1 MFCLMNSHHFSMN
14 CTYKELRQTLFAVEF
29 EVADRMLNLSEGIWL
44 ELFFFLFI
52 FESQYGDTGLQI
64 TEVIE
69 QLLKL
74 YKNLTERY
82 RTCLHRHKE
91 ESKDNS
97 FQQIVAIFDH
107 AKARSLSPS
116 IYDFEI

>member
-1 MFCLMNSHHFSMN
+1 MFCLMNSYHFLMN

-29 EVADRMLNLSEGIWL
+29 EMADRMLNLSEGICS
-44 ELFFFLFI
+44 ELFFFLYN

-74 YKNLTERY
+74 YENLTERY
-82 RTCLHRHKE
+82 RACLHQLKE
-91 ESKDNS
+91 GSKDNS
-97 FQQIVAIFDH
+97 CF
-107 AKARSLSPS
+107 
-116 IYDFEI
+116 